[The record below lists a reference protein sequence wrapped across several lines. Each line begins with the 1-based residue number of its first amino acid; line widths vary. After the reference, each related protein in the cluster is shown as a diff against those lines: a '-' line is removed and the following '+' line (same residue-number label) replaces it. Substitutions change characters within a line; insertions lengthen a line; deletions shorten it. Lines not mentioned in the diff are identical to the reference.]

1 MADRAAASSRSSKST
16 SLNSGDEQD
25 PEIARKD
32 SVDDD
37 ASSSEDE
44 GDDVEDPTQK
54 PALVVLW
61 AGIGTFFVETS
72 VHGFKYIVE
81 DTAALWEKLFWTITL
96 CLSLT
101 IAGKLLIN
109 AFLFTATI
117 EL

>member
-1 MADRAAASSRSSKST
+1 MADRAASSKST

-25 PEIARKD
+25 PEIAARRD
-32 SVDDD
+32 SAADDD

-54 PALVVLW
+54 SALVVLW
-61 AGIGTFFVETS
+61 GGIGTFFVETS

-81 DTAALWEKLFWTITL
+81 DAAALWEKLFWTITL

-101 IAGKLLIN
+101 IAGK
-109 AFLFTATI
+109 
-117 EL
+117 